1 MGLFTKKIKPSS
13 VSGDVEMQTIRPHK
27 QLGSRRLVAS
37 NHSPRVASNHSESNH
52 SPREVRRRL
61 APNRGIYRQRVK
73 TSKCRKVKRTA
84 CARKR
89 SCKYTHGPT
98 RRYCRKRRNQRV

>member
-1 MGLFTKKIKPSS
+1 MGIFTKKIKPSS
-13 VSGDVEMQTIRPHK
+13 TSGDVEMQTIRPHK
-27 QLGSRRLVAS
+27 QLGSRRLAAS
-37 NHSPRVASNHSESNH
+37 NHSPREESNH
-52 SPREVRRRL
+52 SPREARRRL

>member
-13 VSGDVEMQTIRPHK
+13 TSGDVEMQTIRPHK

-37 NHSPRVASNHSESNH
+37 NHSPRVAS
-52 SPREVRRRL
+52 RRL

-84 CARKR
+84 CVRKS

-98 RRYCRKRRNQRV
+98 RRYCRKRRNQPVR

>member
-1 MGLFTKKIKPSS
+1 MGSFTRKIKPSS
-13 VSGDVEMQTIRPHK
+13 VSGDVEMRVIRPHK
-27 QLGSRRLVAS
+27 RLGS
-37 NHSPRVASNHSESNH
+37 
-52 SPREVRRRL
+52 RRL
-61 APNRGIYRQRVK
+61 APNRGTYRRRVK
-73 TSKCRKVKRTA
+73 MSKCRKVKRTA

>member
-1 MGLFTKKIKPSS
+1 MGLFTRKIKPSS
-13 VSGDVEMQTIRPHK
+13 VSGDVEMKEIRLEK
-27 QLGSRRLVAS
+27 RLGSSYLS
-37 NHSPRVASNHSESNH
+37 SNHSEA
-52 SPREVRRRL
+52 RRRL
-61 APNRGIYRQRVK
+61 APNRRTYRQRVK
-73 TSKCRKVKRTA
+73 MSKCRKVKRTS

>member
-13 VSGDVEMQTIRPHK
+13 TSGDVEMQTILPHK
-27 QLGSRRLVAS
+27 QLGSRRLAASNHSPREAS
-37 NHSPRVASNHSESNH
+37 NHSPRVVS
-52 SPREVRRRL
+52 RRL
-61 APNRGIYRQRVK
+61 APNRGVYRQRVK

-84 CARKR
+84 CVRKS